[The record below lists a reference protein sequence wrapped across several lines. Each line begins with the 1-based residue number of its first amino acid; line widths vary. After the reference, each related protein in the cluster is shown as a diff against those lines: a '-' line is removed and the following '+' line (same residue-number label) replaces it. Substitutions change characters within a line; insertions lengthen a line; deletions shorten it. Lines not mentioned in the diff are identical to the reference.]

1 MNNPFQKKLNQIRI
15 LLGMN
20 PEIAL
25 AEAILEDGVTKITAE
40 KFEPGYEVS
49 VVSES
54 GETAPAP
61 PGTHKLEDGTE
72 VLLDENSKIVSI
84 TKPEEKVEVEIEAA
98 EETDV
103 EKIEEDKKT
112 DVEKIKE
119 EVAALY
125 QALALITEELT
136 AVKEELSGFKVQK
149 EKMSKTPAAKKL
161 STLNTESVQTPSGEN
176 HLELKLEHL
185 KKVRAEYK
193 NIKTKK

>member
-15 LLGMN
+15 LLGMI
-20 PEIAL
+20 PDVQLE
-25 AEAILEDGVTKITAE
+25 EAVLEDGVTKITAE

-49 VVSES
+49 VVSEA

-84 TKPEEKVEVEIEAA
+84 TKPEEEKVEVEIEAA
-98 EETDV
+98 DEPPVDEV
-103 EKIEEDKKT
+103 KEKVSDIEK
-112 DVEKIKE
+112 VKE

-149 EKMSKTPAAKKL
+149 EKLSKTPAAKKL
-161 STLNTESVQTPSGEN
+161 STLNTESTPSGEN

-193 NIKTKK
+193 SFKTKK